1 VGAGGHRGRC
11 RYAFSNADPKSNANT
26 NSLACCVR
34 IVRDP
39 NNYSNRNL
47 DGHRYCNGRRYCDS
61 NCYLYADS
69 HSNGHGYCNCHG
81 HQHANSNSDCDRNA

>member
-39 NNYSNRNL
+39 NNYTNRNL
-47 DGHRYCNGRRYCDS
+47 DVRRYCDS